1 MAVSNTLVRGVVV
14 ASVAAAAAGGYAWK
28 EHAAVQSSR
37 GVVLLRDDQ
46 EGGSGLAPLTVHD
59 TPRIGDSAAPSPAVD
74 LELTVPAPDAAGAEP
89 AESFPQTAEAVP
101 ETAMLSPGV
110 VDSPP
115 SPPKRALPPA
125 PAPAG
130 AAPPTAAAEAEPPAG
145 EPEGRTSA
153 IPDKGFTREIVFF
166 ATDRERNE
174 RAKTAKDMFTTK
186 RGRLEYGVC
195 QVSVPDN
202 HERGEIE
209 TKKWYQWKEDPRKHI
224 LILEP
229 LQLLDR
235 NGFVREVKGRVGKGS
250 NRQVLVF
257 VHGYNVSFES
267 ALQRTAQL
275 AHDLEFPGAAI
286 CYSWPSGNSGNYAT
300 DWTNAEWTT
309 PHCVEFLE
317 LVATQLGATKV
328 DLVAHSMGSR
338 VLTNALKETAVR
350 WGSLSDRP
358 LFHQV
363 VLAAPDLDAE
373 IFRTQ
378 IAPAIRRTG
387 QRLTVYT
394 STKDKALQLS
404 ETVNGYARLGSGG
417 ATLAMFRDL
426 PWLECVDATALLDD
440 SWLGL
445 RHSYYGDS
453 PQLIRDMRQVLNGLN
468 APARGLAHTPD
479 GSYVVR

>member
-1 MAVSNTLVRGVVV
+1 MAVANHVTRGI
-14 ASVAAAAAGGYAWK
+14 VAAAVAATAAGGYAWK
-28 EHAAVQSSR
+28 EQAAFQR
-37 GVVLLRDDQ
+37 AKGIVLLEDGQ
-46 EGGSGLAPLTVHD
+46 EGGSGAPLTIHN
-59 TPRIGDSAAPSPAVD
+59 TPVIGGAASRPPAD
-74 LELTVPAPDAAGAEP
+74 ELELPVPEPEMVGAEP
-89 AESFPQTAEAVP
+89 EEAFPQTVEAVP
-101 ETAMLSPGV
+101 ETELLSPGV

-115 SPPKRALPPA
+115 SSPKRAQPPVA
-125 PAPAG
+125 A
-130 AAPPTAAAEAEPPAG
+130 AAPSTAADEEST
-145 EPEGRTSA
+145 GRTSA
-153 IPDKGFTREIVFF
+153 IPDKGFTREIVYF

-174 RAKTAKDMFTTK
+174 RAKSAKDMFTTK

-195 QVSVPDN
+195 EVSVPDT
-202 HERGEIE
+202 HQRGEIE
-209 TKKWYQWKEDPRKHI
+209 AKKWYQWQEDPRKHI
-224 LILEP
+224 LLLEP
-229 LQLLDR
+229 LRLLDR
-235 NGFVREVKGRVGKGS
+235 NAFVREVRGRVGKGS
-250 NRQVLVF
+250 NRQVLIF
-257 VHGYNVSFES
+257 IHGYNVTFEE

-286 CYSWPSGNSGNYAT
+286 CYSWPSGNGGNYAT

-309 PHCVEFLE
+309 PHCVDFLE

-338 VLTNALKETAVR
+338 VLTNSLKETAVR

-394 STKDKALQLS
+394 STRDKALKLS

-417 ATLAMFRDL
+417 ATLALFRDL

-453 PQLIRDMRQVLNGLN
+453 PQLIRDLRQVLNGLN

>member
-1 MAVSNTLVRGVVV
+1 MAVSGSLTRGI
-14 ASVAAAAAGGYAWK
+14 VAAGIGVAAAGGYAWN
-28 EHAAVQSSR
+28 EHAAFHRQ
-37 GVVLLRDDQ
+37 GNVVILHDDQ
-46 EGGSGLAPLTVHD
+46 ERGGGTGPLTVHD
-59 TPRIGDSAAPSPAVD
+59 SPRIGVPTASPPAAAFEAP
-74 LELTVPAPDAAGAEP
+74 VPEPEMSGAEP
-89 AESFPQTAEAVP
+89 PEPAEALPQTAEAVP
-101 ETAMLSPGV
+101 EIAMLSPGV

-115 SPPKRALPPA
+115 APPRRALPPGVA
-125 PAPAG
+125 VG
-130 AAPPTAAAEAEPPAG
+130 PPV
-145 EPEGRTSA
+145 RTSA
-153 IPDKGFTREIVFF
+153 IPDKGFTREIVYF

-174 RAKTAKDMFTTK
+174 RAKSAKDMFTTK

-195 QVSVPDN
+195 EVSVPDT

-209 TKKWYQWKEDPRKHI
+209 AKKWYQWQEDPRKHI

-229 LQLLDR
+229 LRLLDQ
-235 NGFVREVKGRVGKGS
+235 NAFVREVKGRVGKGS
-250 NRQVLVF
+250 DRQVLVF
-257 VHGYNVSFES
+257 IHGYNVPFES

-286 CYSWPSGNSGNYAT
+286 CYSWPSGNGGNYAT

-317 LVATQLGATKV
+317 LVATRLGATKV

-338 VLTNALKETAVR
+338 VLTSSLREAAIR

-394 STKDKALQLS
+394 STRDKALQVS
-404 ETVNGYARLGSGG
+404 ATVNGYARLGSGG
-417 ATLAMFRDL
+417 STLALFRDL

-453 PQLIRDMRQVLNGLN
+453 PQLIQDLRQVLNGLN